1 VRNEINEVFIQ
12 RLSARDARRS
22 SVMSSG
28 SQRRMQTAKMLYQEG
43 TVKYTYDSTFFWSA
57 LESTRA
63 ARLFRAA
70 LEKVPHILEAR
81 KKWESAQK
89 AKRLLAQ
96 QQTEKTQ
103 VQPNGKKKRSGNK
116 AGSQIGKKILEIGNP
131 TKGSIPGKVS
141 PYKNSP
147 TKVSTRK
154 YSGNSGTQELTEEQI
169 IAGKILHT
177 VMAGNLLPK
186 VTHKGFKCEIDE
198 GTIQALLIIAMD
210 QCAIGD
216 KDGNDSKLFKT

>member
-1 VRNEINEVFIQ
+1 
-12 RLSARDARRS
+12 
-22 SVMSSG
+22 MSLG
-28 SQRRMQTAKMLYQEG
+28 SQRRMQSAKMLYQEG
-43 TVKYTYDSTFFWSA
+43 TGKYTYDSTFFWSA

-81 KKWESAQK
+81 NKWESAQK

-116 AGSQIGKKILEIGNP
+116 AGGQIGKKISEIGTP
-131 TKGSIPGKVS
+131 SKGTSPEKVS
-141 PYKNSP
+141 PYIKSP
-147 TKVSTRK
+147 TKVSK
-154 YSGNSGTQELTEEQI
+154 HEYSGGSETPELTEDQI
-169 IAGKILHT
+169 SAGKILHT

-186 VTHKGFKCEIDE
+186 VSHKGFACEIDE
-198 GTIQALLIIAMD
+198 GTMQALLIIAMD

-216 KDGNDSKLFKT
+216 KDAH

>member
-1 VRNEINEVFIQ
+1 
-12 RLSARDARRS
+12 
-22 SVMSSG
+22 
-28 SQRRMQTAKMLYQEG
+28 MQSTKMLYQEG
-43 TVKYTYDSTFFWSA
+43 TGKYTYDSTFFWSA

-89 AKRLLAQ
+89 AKRILAQ
-96 QQTEKTQ
+96 QHTEKTQ

-116 AGSQIGKKILEIGNP
+116 AGGQIGNKILEIGTP
-131 TKGSIPGKVS
+131 SIGTSPGKVS
-141 PYKNSP
+141 PYKKSF
-147 TKVSTRK
+147 TKVSKNK
-154 YSGNSGTQELTEEQI
+154 YSGGSGTPELTEDQI
-169 IAGKILHT
+169 SAGKILHT

-186 VTHKGFKCEIDE
+186 VSHKGFACEIDE
-198 GTIQALLIIAMD
+198 GTMQALLIIAMD

-216 KDGNDSKLFKT
+216 KDAH